1 MTGLY
6 KTRTCRECPHQ
17 IINGI
22 ACDWQP
28 HECPI
33 QIEKRQRR
41 KVSKT
46 KAFFLTNL
54 LIADDFDAVRSSN

>member
-33 QIEKRQRR
+33 QIEKRQNR
-41 KVSKT
+41 KASKT
-46 KAFFLTNL
+46 KAFFLTSL

>member
-1 MTGLY
+1 MTGPY
-6 KTRTCRECPHQ
+6 TIRSCSECPHLL
-17 IINGI
+17 INGI

-33 QIEKRQRR
+33 QIQKKQRQ
-41 KVSKT
+41 KTAKT
-46 KAFFLTNL
+46 KAFFLSSQ